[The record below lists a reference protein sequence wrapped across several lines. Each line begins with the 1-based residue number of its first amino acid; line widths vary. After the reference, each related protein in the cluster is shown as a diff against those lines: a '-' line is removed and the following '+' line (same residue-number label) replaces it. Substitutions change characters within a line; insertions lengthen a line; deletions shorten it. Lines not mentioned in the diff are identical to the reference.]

1 MAVLSWSFRIFL
13 LLGSV
18 TVFLIISQCIRK
30 KQIQMK
36 DGIFWIV
43 LGFLLVLISI
53 FPNLAVWASRLRG
66 IQSPTNCVFLLII
79 FLLGCHQFGLT
90 IRVSQLDMKNSELT
104 QNIAIQRT
112 VEDEEKNQ

>member
-53 FPNLAVWASRLRG
+53 FPNLAV
-66 IQSPTNCVFLLII
+66 
-79 FLLGCHQFGLT
+79 
-90 IRVSQLDMKNSELT
+90 
-104 QNIAIQRT
+104 
-112 VEDEEKNQ
+112 

>member
-53 FPNLAVWASRLRG
+53 FPNLAVWASRLLG
-66 IQSPTNCVFLLII
+66 IQSPANSVFFLII

-90 IRVSQLDMKNSELT
+90 IRLSQLDMKNSELT

-112 VEDEEKNQ
+112 LEDEEKKQ

>member
-53 FPNLAVWASRLRG
+53 FPNLAVWASRLLG
-66 IQSPTNCVFLLII
+66 IQINPVF
-79 FLLGCHQFGLT
+79 
-90 IRVSQLDMKNSELT
+90 
-104 QNIAIQRT
+104 
-112 VEDEEKNQ
+112 

>member
-18 TVFLIISQCIRK
+18 LVFLIISQCIRK
-30 KQIQMK
+30 KRIQMK
-36 DGIFWIV
+36 DGIFWII

-53 FPNLAVWASRLRG
+53 FPNLAVWASRLLG
-66 IQSPTNCVFLLII
+66 IQSPANCVFFLII

-90 IRVSQLDMKNSELT
+90 IRLSQLDMKNSELT

-112 VEDEEKNQ
+112 LEDEEKKQ